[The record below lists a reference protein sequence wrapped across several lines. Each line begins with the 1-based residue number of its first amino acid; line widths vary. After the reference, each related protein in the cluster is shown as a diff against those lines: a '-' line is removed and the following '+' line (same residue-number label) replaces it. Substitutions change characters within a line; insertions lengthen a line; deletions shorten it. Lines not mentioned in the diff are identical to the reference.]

1 MNDLSIRFPNI
12 YKTIIEQLGEEIFVC
27 DGDGNIIFVNPA
39 SVEVNCIEAGDLLG
53 RNVRD
58 LVSEGLFSD
67 SSTLHV
73 LEKKEPVSVVQKLKD
88 GRKILATGVPVF
100 DNDGNISLVISTSKD
115 VKAVNQLLNTI
126 DSRDAEIESL
136 REEVFAGSG
145 FITSDRSTAE
155 LKDTI
160 IRIAPLDMPIL
171 IHGDIGVEKNQAAK
185 TVHSFSKRS
194 NAPLMSLNCFT
205 ISGPSLESELFGHEE
220 TAPSGGYSE
229 TRKGMLEL
237 ADGGTLLISDI
248 DQMPLSVQRKLHGYL
263 ETSQFTRSGGSKMI
277 TSDTRIIATT
287 CCDLRQMS
295 EEGSFLK
302 ELYFSLNTILLH
314 IPSLSSRPG
323 DIELIARSGITKLN
337 AKYKGNKRLS
347 DKALGTLASYD
358 WPGNIKELEHTLE
371 SAYILCDSALIGSD
385 TIHKVL
391 HGSDSEDSNIKLLFN
406 DIIPLRK
413 AKEDLEKQLVLR
425 AYAIY
430 KTTYKAAEALGV
442 NQSTV
447 SKILKKYREEKNQ
460 QHEND

>member
-1 MNDLSIRFPNI
+1 MNDLLSGFSNI

-27 DGDGNIIFVNPA
+27 DGTGKILFINPA
-39 SVEVNCIEAGDLLG
+39 SVEINRIDADNILG
-53 RNVRD
+53 RNVKD
-58 LVSEGLFSD
+58 LVREGFFSD

-88 GRKILATGVPVF
+88 GRKILATGIPVF
-100 DNDGNISLVISTSKD
+100 DDDGNISIVISTSKD
-115 VKAVNQLLNTI
+115 VEAVNQLLNTI

-145 FITSDRSTAE
+145 FITSDRSTSE

-185 TVHSFSKRS
+185 TIHSFSKRS
-194 NAPLMSLNCFT
+194 NEPFINLNCFT
-205 ISGPSLESELFGHEE
+205 ISGSTLEIELFGYE
-220 TAPSGGYSE
+220 TSTPTGGYSE
-229 TRKGMLEL
+229 IRKGMLEL

-248 DQMPLSVQRKLHGYL
+248 DQMPISIQRKLHGYL
-263 ETSQFTRSGGSKMI
+263 ETSQFTRAGGSKMV

-287 CCDLRQMS
+287 CTDLRQLS
-295 EEGSFLK
+295 EEGTFLR
-302 ELYFSLNTILLH
+302 ELYFSLNTIPLH
-314 IPSLSSRPG
+314 IPPLSVRPG
-323 DIELIARSGITKLN
+323 DIAVIARANISKLN
-337 AKYKGNKRLS
+337 SKYKGNKRLS

-358 WPGNIKELEHTLE
+358 WPGNIKELEHILE
-371 SAYILCDSALIGSD
+371 SAYILCDSALIGSE

-391 HGSDSEDSNIKLLFN
+391 HGNDTDSNNMKLLFN

-413 AKEDLEKQLVLR
+413 AKEELEKQLVLR
-425 AYAIY
+425 AYEIY
-430 KTTYKAAEALGV
+430 KTTYKAAEALEV

-447 SKILKKYREEKNQ
+447 SKILKKYREGR
-460 QHEND
+460 

>member
-1 MNDLSIRFPNI
+1 MNDLLSGFSNI

-27 DGDGNIIFVNPA
+27 DGTGKILFVNPA
-39 SVEVNCIEAGDLLG
+39 SVEINRIDADNILG
-53 RNVRD
+53 RNVKD
-58 LVSEGLFSD
+58 LVREGFFSD

-88 GRKILATGVPVF
+88 GRKILATGIPVF
-100 DNDGNISLVISTSKD
+100 DDDGNISIVISTSKD
-115 VKAVNQLLNTI
+115 VEAVNQLLNTI

-145 FITSDRSTAE
+145 FITSDRSTSE

-185 TVHSFSKRS
+185 TIHSFSKRS
-194 NAPLMSLNCFT
+194 NEPFINLNCFT
-205 ISGPSLESELFGHEE
+205 ISGSTLEIELFGYE
-220 TAPSGGYSE
+220 TSTPTGGYSE
-229 TRKGMLEL
+229 IRKGMLEL

-248 DQMPLSVQRKLHGYL
+248 DQMPISIQRKLHGYL
-263 ETSQFTRSGGSKMI
+263 ETSQFTRAGGSKMV

-287 CCDLRQMS
+287 CTDLRQLS
-295 EEGSFLK
+295 EEGTFLR
-302 ELYFSLNTILLH
+302 ELYFSLNTIPLH
-314 IPSLSSRPG
+314 IPPLSGRPG
-323 DIELIARSGITKLN
+323 DIAVIARANFSKLN
-337 AKYKGNKRLS
+337 SKYKGNKRLS

-358 WPGNIKELEHTLE
+358 WPGNIKELEHILE
-371 SAYILCDSALIGSD
+371 SAYILCDSALIGSE

-391 HGSDSEDSNIKLLFN
+391 HGNDTDSNNMKLLFN

-413 AKEDLEKQLVLR
+413 AKEELEKQLVLR
-425 AYAIY
+425 AYEIY
-430 KTTYKAAEALGV
+430 KTTYKAAEALEV

-447 SKILKKYREEKNQ
+447 SKILKKYREGR
-460 QHEND
+460 